1 MYEVEGHLSGREGL
15 GWGAHEGVYEVV
27 GLLSGREGSS
37 QGRELG
43 AGTPLLGGSFMH
55 RQGRESLFLTCGPSR
70 YVVGSQSITWGSV
83 FYLDLLLF
91 QCYFVQEV

>member
-1 MYEVEGHLSGREGL
+1 MEGHLSEREGL

-43 AGTPLLGGSFMH
+43 AGAPLRKWA
-55 RQGRESLFLTCGPSR
+55 RQVSR
-70 YVVGSQSITWGSV
+70 
-83 FYLDLLLF
+83 LLPASR
-91 QCYFVQEV
+91 

>member
-37 QGRELG
+37 QGRMPFPHRLWSSPSTDRALRKRSR
-43 AGTPLLGGSFMH
+43 AGEKLVW
-55 RQGRESLFLTCGPSR
+55 
-70 YVVGSQSITWGSV
+70 VV
-83 FYLDLLLF
+83 
-91 QCYFVQEV
+91 